1 MEKKPKQFH
10 FIEPPSKDGFSP
22 LYLATKLAGL
32 GYWVWDVKNRC
43 LVEVSEEYAR
53 ILGVSVDE
61 VLELFGN
68 EASDLL
74 FVHEDDRE
82 RYQKDTEGQQ
92 FSIEYRILRSDGEV
106 RHVREISDIYF
117 DDRGDA
123 LFTHGSLQ
131 DISESKNNEIA
142 LLESEEKFQVLA
154 NNIPAVIYQC
164 KNDERFSTL
173 YVNDAIETLCG
184 YTPHDFL
191 SGTICTT
198 ELTPPGSVDRLNVDA
213 ALAAREPFLLNYPL
227 RNKNGRYRWVE
238 EHGVGVFHG
247 DELVYIEGVI
257 FDITERREVEEAL
270 SESEARFRDFAKAA
284 SDWYWEMDED
294 LRFTH
299 FSERAYEINGL
310 RPEDVIGKTRVELV
324 DVQYHDLQSKQW
336 LAHLAVLKNQQAF
349 RDFEYSLN
357 IHQDNPIRV
366 RISGI
371 PVFDSDGIFKGYRG
385 TGSDITE
392 SFRLSQQL
400 SYQARHDSLT
410 GLVNRHEFDAQLQR
424 LVQSIQVN
432 DESCHALCYLDLDR
446 FKVINDTYGH
456 LAGDELLGQLAESMK
471 LTVRKNDTL
480 ARIGGDEFAVLM
492 EHCSLEQAQRIA
504 NELRHCVEDFRFEWE
519 RKILRVAVSIGLMP
533 INSVVLDS
541 SDILNCADAACYTAK
556 KQGRNRI
563 HVYRDDDTDIAQHHS
578 ELRWVDRINQALEN
592 DNFVLFA
599 QSVSPVGEGLDEL
612 MHFEI
617 LLRMHEDNDELISAG
632 AFLPA
637 AERYN
642 LSIKIDQWVTRS
654 VFEYLVR
661 HPELAK
667 KTGTCAIN
675 LSGASLADR
684 VFFDYILEELRNVPH
699 LSGKLCFEVTET
711 AAITN
716 LSAAIIFIKT
726 LKGLGCR
733 FSLDDFGSGLSS
745 FAYLKNL
752 PVDYLKIDGSFVRD
766 IAIDPIDRAMVKSI
780 SEIGQV
786 MGKKTIAEFVE
797 NENILDV
804 LKAIRIDYA
813 QGYYIGKPLA
823 LDNFFNQN
831 N

>member
-1 MEKKPKQFH
+1 MEKSLKPFH
-10 FIEPPSKDGFSP
+10 CIEPALKGCSSP
-22 LYLATKLAGL
+22 LHLAAKLAGL
-32 GYWVWDVKNRC
+32 GYWIWDVKNRR
-43 LVEVSEEYAR
+43 LVEVSEEYAGT
-53 ILGVSVDE
+53 LGISVDE
-61 VLELFGN
+61 VFELFGN
-68 EASDLL
+68 HASDLL
-74 FVHEDDRE
+74 LVHEDDRE
-82 RYQKDTEGQQ
+82 RYQKDTEGPQ
-92 FSIEYRILRSDGEV
+92 FSIEYRILRPDGEV
-106 RHVREISDIYF
+106 RHVREISDVYL
-117 DDRGDA
+117 DDCGDA
-123 LFTHGSLQ
+123 LFTCGSLQ
-131 DISESKNNEIA
+131 DISESKNTEIA

-164 KNDERFSTL
+164 RNDERFSTL

-184 YTPHDFL
+184 YARQDFL
-191 SGTICTT
+191 SGKICTT
-198 ELTPPGSVDRLNVDA
+198 ELTHFDFVNRLNVDA

-227 RNKNGRYRWVE
+227 RHKNGGYRWVE

-247 DELVYIEGVI
+247 DKLVYIEGVM
-257 FDITERREVEEAL
+257 FDITERRQVEEAL

-284 SDWYWEMDED
+284 SDWYWEMDAD

-310 RPEDVIGKTRVELV
+310 RPADVIGKTRTELV
-324 DVQYHDLQSKQW
+324 DTRYHDPQSQQW
-336 LAHLAVLKNQQAF
+336 QAHLAVLKNQQAF

-410 GLVNRHEFDAQLQR
+410 GLANRHEFDVQLQR

-456 LAGDELLGQLAESMK
+456 LAGDELLRQLSESMK

-492 EHCSLEQAQRIA
+492 QHCTLQQAQRIA

-519 RKILRVAVSIGLMP
+519 HKTLRVAVSIGLMP
-533 INSVVLDS
+533 INSVALDS

-563 HVYRDDDTDIAQHHS
+563 HVYRDDDMDIAQHHS

-599 QSVSPVGEGLDEL
+599 QPVSPVGRNPDEL
-612 MHFEI
+612 LHFEI
-617 LLRMHEDNDELISAG
+617 LLRMHENNDELISAG
-632 AFLPA
+632 VFLPA
-637 AERYN
+637 AERYS
-642 LSIKIDQWVTRS
+642 LSIKIDQWVTS
-654 VFEYLVR
+654 TVFEYLVS

-667 KTGTCAIN
+667 RTGTCAIN

-684 VFFDYILEELRNVPH
+684 VFFDFIVEELGKVPH
-699 LSGKLCFEVTET
+699 LSEKLCFEVTET

-716 LSAAIIFIKT
+716 LSSAIAFINT

-766 IAIDPIDRAMVKSI
+766 VAIDPIDRAMVKSI
-780 SEIGQV
+780 NEIAQV

-797 NENILDV
+797 DEDILEV
-804 LKAIRIDYA
+804 LKAIRVDYA

-823 LDNFFNQN
+823 LEKFFNQN
-831 N
+831 E